1 MLKPEQQAIVL
12 FVSPQVCRILLPFTE
27 EVLVEWSFSQL
38 SSYLMAVG
46 GVVTLTVART
56 RLSEPNW
63 EMIRAQ
69 VWVLLAAW
77 MLFAELLFVA
87 GRKDV
92 RLCGVESAS
101 AQGYLRR
108 VGAVLAR
115 EQGPSRSFVSGSGHQ
130 RRISEWSS
138 IPRLVAQG
146 KKLESLIF
154 VFFFKK
160 KNFSQG
166 QRKSLGFSRSPLE
179 DTLPPRA
186 AKDDTSLPKSADSGL
201 TLPRMEPKKGRCC
214 CCCCWRC
221 CLLRCACAPK
231 VGTFSFF
238 QRKSISKVDAPTTP
252 TNKTAK

>member
-1 MLKPEQQAIVL
+1 
-12 FVSPQVCRILLPFTE
+12 
-27 EVLVEWSFSQL
+27 
-38 SSYLMAVG
+38 
-46 GVVTLTVART
+46 
-56 RLSEPNW
+56 
-63 EMIRAQ
+63 
-69 VWVLLAAW
+69 

-201 TLPRMEPKKGRCC
+201 TLPRMEPKKDDAAAAAAGGVVSSG
-214 CCCCWRC
+214 
-221 CLLRCACAPK
+221 APVRQK
-231 VGTFSFF
+231 SGTFSFF